1 MPSISID
8 RMTLELAGASESQAR
23 RLATGITERLAAADV
38 STRFG
43 EFPAV
48 SVNLTASVGT
58 NADKLAEQ
66 VIHEILR
73 ELRRVL

>member
-48 SVNLTASVGT
+48 RVNLTASVGT
-58 NADKLAEQ
+58 YADKLAEQ